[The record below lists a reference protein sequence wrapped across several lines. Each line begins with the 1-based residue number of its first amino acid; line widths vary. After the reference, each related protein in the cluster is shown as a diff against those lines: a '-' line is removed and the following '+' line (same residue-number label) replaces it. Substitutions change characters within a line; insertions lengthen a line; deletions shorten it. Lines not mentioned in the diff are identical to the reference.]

1 MEFHPFSKKQLQAL
15 SWWCRGSPFEHY
27 SAVICDG
34 AVRSGK
40 TLCLGISFIAWA
52 FYRFDGQSFALCGK
66 TIRSLRRNL
75 VVPLLPVLRENGFEC
90 SLKLSENLLTIS
102 VGGREN
108 RFYLFGGKDESS
120 SALIQGMTLAG
131 VLFDEVALM
140 PRSFV
145 EQALARCSVEGSTFW
160 FNCNPEHPQH
170 WFYREWIQNAAKK
183 NALYLH
189 FQMEDN
195 PSLSEAMLERY
206 RGLYSGAFY
215 RRFVLGEW
223 VAAEGLVYPFMT
235 QEQFCPVPRGALERY
250 VISCDYGT
258 VNPSSFGLWGRKNG
272 CWYRIAE
279 YYYDSRRE
287 GFQRTDEEHYAGLCQ
302 LAGGRKIECVVAD
315 PSAASFMA
323 VIRRH
328 GEFRV
333 IPARN
338 DVLDGIRQVAAALK
352 AGQLCICDTCADAMR
367 EFALYRWSSDSTR
380 DAPIKENDH
389 AMDDIRYF
397 TATILQQDA
406 EGCFAVAAP
415 RRTGEYDGLV

>member
-1 MEFHPFSKKQLQAL
+1 M
-15 SWWCRGSPFEHY
+15 
-27 SAVICDG
+27 
-34 AVRSGK
+34 
-40 TLCLGISFIAWA
+40 
-52 FYRFDGQSFALCGK
+52 
-66 TIRSLRRNL
+66 
-75 VVPLLPVLRENGFEC
+75 
-90 SLKLSENLLTIS
+90 
-102 VGGREN
+102 
-108 RFYLFGGKDESS
+108 
-120 SALIQGMTLAG
+120 
-131 VLFDEVALM
+131 
-140 PRSFV
+140 

-206 RGLYSGAFY
+206 RGLYSGPFY

-235 QEQFCPVPRGALERY
+235 QEQFCPVPQGTLERY

-258 VNPSSFGLWGRKNG
+258 VNPSSFGLWGSQNG

-333 IPARN
+333 IPAKN

-352 AGQLCICDTCADAMR
+352 AGQLRICDVCTDAMR
-367 EFALYRWSSDSTR
+367 EFALYRWSYDSTR

-406 EGCFAVAAP
+406 GGCFAVAAP